1 MRRTT
6 PAIAVLGTA
15 SNVGKTTLAAAL
27 CRVFSDAGV
36 RVAPFKAQ
44 NMDSRVMRLDD
55 GRSMAWAQGWQAD
68 AARVAPQTDMNPIV
82 LQPLSS
88 MRSRV
93 ILNGRPL
100 DIEAAQEWMRKVP
113 ERFVHVQHAYDRLA
127 QNYEVIVIEGAGSA
141 AELNLWKTDLVN
153 WPTVRHADAQVVLVG
168 DISNGGV
175 FAQLIGTVNLL
186 PDADRARICGLVVNN
201 FRGDQRLFDDGV
213 ALIEEATK
221 MPVLGVLPTLEDW
234 HPEEGARE
242 AHLARLAEH
251 VRMHV
256 DLETIQRSLGLTGPL
271 TPQSPQK

>member
-1 MRRTT
+1 MQRTT

-100 DIEAAQEWMRKVP
+100 DIEAAHEWMRKVP

-127 QNYEVIVIEGAGSA
+127 QKYETIVIEGAGSA

-186 PDADRARICGLVVNN
+186 PEADRARICGLVVNN
-201 FRGDQRLFDDGV
+201 FRGDQRLFDDGI
-213 ALIEEATK
+213 ALIEDATNI
-221 MPVLGVLPTLEDW
+221 PVLGVLPTLDDW
-234 HPEEGARE
+234 HPEDGQRE
-242 AHLARLAEH
+242 THLARLADH
-251 VRMHV
+251 VRAHL
-256 DLETIQRSLGLTGPL
+256 DLETIQRSLGLAEL
-271 TPQSPQK
+271 LAL